1 MTDIGDIFKCSVN
14 NLFKKKMRTAL
25 SVLAIVIGVSS
36 VVIIN
41 SIAECGK
48 FAVNTELESLGMKG
62 ITITKSTSASGD
74 AALDSRTLEIIEN
87 QPLVDQA
94 MPVTVFLS
102 TITAHDTSMESLLFG
117 VDEHADSLIS
127 LKVLYGRGI
136 SKADVS
142 ARSKVCLVDQALAQ
156 KLYKRDNMIG
166 KTFELS
172 LKGKTESFEVVGVVR
187 TGSGLL
193 QNMIGSYVPTLI
205 YMPYT
210 TMQQMS
216 GEENFSQITVLLNDD
231 QKNDQ
236 AGEKILETIASVTGG
251 PSSGY
256 KAENLMKQREGLSN
270 LMNIIT
276 LVLSM
281 VGFIAMI
288 VASLGIMTIM
298 LVSVGER
305 TREIGVKK
313 AIGAS
318 KANICLEFLIE
329 AFLMSAAGSVIG
341 LAFGLIVSYVG
352 AAWFGFTFVL
362 SGGVLGITV
371 GLSMLVG
378 VVFGVYP
385 AVKASKLRPVD
396 ALRNE

>member
-1 MTDIGDIFKCSVN
+1 MTNMGDIFKCSVK
-14 NLFKKKMRTAL
+14 NLIKKKMRTFL

-62 ITITKSTSASGD
+62 ITISKSASVSKEG
-74 AALDSRTLEIIEN
+74 ALDSGTLDIIKK
-87 QPLVDQA
+87 QPEVAQA
-94 MPVTVFLS
+94 MPVTVLYS
-102 TITAHDTSMESLLFG
+102 SVATRDTSMNALLFG
-117 VDEHADSLIS
+117 VDQNANSMIS
-127 LKVLYGRGI
+127 LNILYGRVI
-136 SKADVS
+136 SRADVEGKN
-142 ARSKVCLVDQALAQ
+142 KVCLVDQALANT
-156 KLYKRDNMIG
+156 LYKRDNMVG
-166 KTFELS
+166 KTIELS
-172 LKGKTESFEVVGVVR
+172 VGGRSDRFSVVGVVK

-193 QNMIGSYVPTLI
+193 QNVVGNYVPTLI

-210 TMQQMS
+210 TMQQIS
-216 GEENFSQITVLLNDD
+216 GEQSFTQIAVTLTDD
-231 QKNDQ
+231 QKNEQ
-236 AGEKILETIASVTGG
+236 VAERLIRAITTVTGA
-251 PSSGY
+251 SRSGY
-256 KAENLMKQREGLSN
+256 KTENLVKQREGLSN

-276 LVLSM
+276 LVLSL

-318 KANICLEFLIE
+318 QRSIRLEFLIE
-329 AFLMSAAGSVIG
+329 AFLMSAIGSFLG
-341 LAFGLIVSYVG
+341 LVLGLIISYIG
-352 AAWFGFTFVL
+352 AMIFSFTFVL
-362 SGGVLGITV
+362 NAGVIAATI

-385 AVKASKLRPVD
+385 AVKASRLRPVE